1 MNLVGGDLLPIIAM
15 WKKEDTTVK
24 PMHRLTVACSMSLA
38 GKPSPV
44 SGMLTILQLKYL
56 HH

>member
-15 WKKEDTTVK
+15 WKEEDTMVK

-38 GKPSPV
+38 GKPSRFLEV
-44 SGMLTILQLKYL
+44 LTVLQLKYS